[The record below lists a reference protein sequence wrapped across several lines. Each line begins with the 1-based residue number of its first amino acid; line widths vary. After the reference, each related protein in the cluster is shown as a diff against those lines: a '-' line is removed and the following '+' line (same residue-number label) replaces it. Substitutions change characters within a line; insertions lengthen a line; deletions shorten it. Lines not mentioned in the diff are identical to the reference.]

1 MLTKEALRVLMIE
14 DNPADVDLLAE
25 IIELEGKARDFI
37 LVWENRLGSG
47 LVRLERET
55 FDAVLLDMNLPDSQG
70 LESIKRIRAV
80 AADVPVLVMT
90 GVNDEALAL
99 QAVQAGAQDY
109 LIKGQVNPT
118 VLERTIRYSIER
130 KRIEG
135 TLQRRAHELEALYQT
150 SLEINA
156 EIDLNTI
163 LASIVE
169 RASRLL
175 DLPLG
180 GIYLLD
186 PAGENLV
193 LSVGNATI
201 STYIGTVLRLGEGV
215 SGRVAQTG
223 QPFSVEDYQTWEG
236 RSTKFD
242 SGPFR
247 RVLGIPMKVR
257 GKVIGVIDLS
267 DDMKVG
273 AFTEDEI
280 RLVSMLADQAA
291 MVVEKAR
298 LLEAERLK
306 GLELERSNHLIAALS
321 QVAVRLQAMLD
332 TNQVME
338 IVGTE
343 LTQLGIYLQ
352 IAQAEPES
360 GRLTVRYT
368 AVDAAAR
375 DQAESRLGH
384 PLRGLHIGDEILH
397 PKEMLESRQPSFL
410 ANIQS
415 LFSTTDQQTPPEMMA
430 AALRCLNINDQTRAI
445 HLPMVV
451 KDHAFGALLVWGNDL
466 RESDI
471 PSFTVFANHVV
482 SALENARLYN
492 EIQKLAIMDEL
503 TGLYNR
509 RGFFTLAMQ
518 HINLAQRVKKGLLLI
533 FADIDGMKEIND
545 TLGHGQGDQALIDAA
560 EVLKQTYRSAD
571 IIARVGGD
579 EFAILAMTTGKSD
592 TGSLPQRLLD
602 QLKTFNTFHQRPY
615 TLSLS
620 TGMAKWPP
628 GKIVDLDVLLSEADI
643 RMYEEKRS
651 KKDRH

>member
-1 MLTKEALRVLMIE
+1 MLNKEALHVLMIE

-25 IIELEGKARDFI
+25 IIELEGKARDFN
-37 LVWENRLGSG
+37 LVWENRLAGG
-47 LVRLERET
+47 LARLEREA
-55 FDAVLLDMNLPDSQG
+55 FDAVLLDINLPDSQD

-80 AADVPVLVMT
+80 AADVPVLMMT

-135 TLQRRAHELEALYQT
+135 ALQRRASELEALHQT

-169 RASRLL
+169 RAARLL

-186 PAGENLV
+186 STGEKLV
-193 LSVGNATI
+193 LSVGHAAI
-201 STYIGTVLRLGEGV
+201 SAYIGSVLRLGEGI

-223 QPFSVEDYQTWEG
+223 QPVAVEDYQTWEG
-236 RSTKFD
+236 RSPLFD
-242 SGPFR
+242 HGTFR

-257 GKVIGVIDLS
+257 GKVIGVINLS
-267 DDMKVG
+267 DDVKAG
-273 AFTEDEI
+273 SFSEDEI

-338 IVGTE
+338 MVGTE
-343 LTQLGIYLQ
+343 LIQLSIYLQ
-352 IAQAEPES
+352 IAQVEPES

-368 AVDAAAR
+368 AVDSEAR
-375 DQAESRLGH
+375 DQAESRLRH
-384 PLRGLHIGDEILH
+384 PLKGLHIGDEIVH
-397 PKEMLESRQPSFL
+397 PKEMLEFTPAKLPGQPPVHVLFHRQ
-410 ANIQS
+410 
-415 LFSTTDQQTPPEMMA
+415 
-430 AALRCLNINDQTRAI
+430 
-445 HLPMVV
+445 
-451 KDHAFGALLVWGNDL
+451 
-466 RESDI
+466 
-471 PSFTVFANHVV
+471 
-482 SALENARLYN
+482 ENAHRN
-492 EIQKLAIMDEL
+492 P
-503 TGLYNR
+503 
-509 RGFFTLAMQ
+509 
-518 HINLAQRVKKGLLLI
+518 
-533 FADIDGMKEIND
+533 
-545 TLGHGQGDQALIDAA
+545 
-560 EVLKQTYRSAD
+560 
-571 IIARVGGD
+571 
-579 EFAILAMTTGKSD
+579 
-592 TGSLPQRLLD
+592 GS
-602 QLKTFNTFHQRPY
+602 RPEH
-615 TLSLS
+615 
-620 TGMAKWPP
+620 PP
-628 GKIVDLDVLLSEADI
+628 D
-643 RMYEEKRS
+643 
-651 KKDRH
+651 H

>member
-1 MLTKEALRVLMIE
+1 MLNKEALHVLVIE

-37 LVWENRLGSG
+37 LIWENRLAGG
-47 LVRLERET
+47 LARLEHET
-55 FDAVLLDMNLPDSQG
+55 FDAVLLDMNLPDSQD

-80 AADVPVLVMT
+80 AADVPVLMMT

-169 RASRLL
+169 RAARLL

-180 GIYLLD
+180 GIYLMD
-186 PAGENLV
+186 ASGENLV
-193 LSVGNATI
+193 LSVGHAAI
-201 STYIGTVLRLGEGV
+201 STYIGATLRIGEGV
-215 SGRVAQTG
+215 SGRAAQSG
-223 QPFSVEDYQTWEG
+223 QHVSVEDYQAWEG
-236 RSTKFD
+236 RSRQFD
-242 SGPFR
+242 NGPFR

-257 GKVIGVIDLS
+257 GKVIGVINLS
-267 DDMKVG
+267 DDAKAG
-273 AFTEDEI
+273 PFTEEDI

-306 GLELERSNHLIAALS
+306 GLELERSNQLIAALS

-332 TNQVME
+332 TNELME
-338 IVGTE
+338 MVGTE

-352 IAQAEPES
+352 IAQVEPEN
-360 GRLTVRYT
+360 GKLTVRYT
-368 AVDAAAR
+368 AVDIAAR
-375 DQAESRLGH
+375 NQAESRLGH
-384 PLRGLHIGDEILH
+384 SLKGLHIGDEILH
-397 PKEMLESRQPSFL
+397 PKEMLESRQPTFL
-410 ANIQS
+410 DDIQAMF
-415 LFSTTDQQTPPEMMA
+415 FSSERQTPPELLA
-430 AALRCLNINDQTRAI
+430 AALRSLDISDQTHAI

-451 KDHAFGALLVWGNDL
+451 KDHSFGALLVWGNDL

-482 SALENARLYN
+482 SALENARLYK

-509 RGFFTLAMQ
+509 RGFFTLAVQ
-518 HINLAQRVKKGLLLI
+518 HIRLAQRVKGLLLI
-533 FADIDGMKEIND
+533 FTDIDGMKEIND

-560 EVLKQTYRSAD
+560 GVLKQTYRSAD

-592 TGSLPQRLLD
+592 TGSLPGRLQE
-602 QLKTFNTFHQRPY
+602 QLKTLTPSISA
-615 TLSLS
+615 LIPS
-620 TGMAKWPP
+620 P
-628 GKIVDLDVLLSEADI
+628 
-643 RMYEEKRS
+643 
-651 KKDRH
+651 